1 MVKKEKVILMTR
13 LAIEEKTDPRYRF
26 ITGSFWFD
34 DYASKEL
41 WEAFFAISFAYALVV
56 LLGLIAY
63 GDSWTVTYHIADAME
78 LARILL
84 MIWLAV
90 LALGMLVCLLTHV
103 ALYRDAY
110 RNVWRNICAICGH
123 STRKKVS
130 SYEDVSLPSAQIPR
144 ICTALLCRL

>member
-56 LLGLIAY
+56 ILGLIAY
-63 GDSWTVTYHIADAME
+63 GDCWTVTYHIADAME

-84 MIWLAV
+84 MIWL
-90 LALGMLVCLLTHV
+90 LLQV
-103 ALYRDAY
+103 REQLL
-110 RNVWRNICAICGH
+110 W
-123 STRKKVS
+123 KS
-130 SYEDVSLPSAQIPR
+130 SKNYPLWSIYLFQ
-144 ICTALLCRL
+144 

>member
-1 MVKKEKVILMTR
+1 MTKGGSMVKKEKVILMTR

-78 LARILL
+78 LARISD
-84 MIWLAV
+84 MK
-90 LALGMLVCLLTHV
+90 
-103 ALYRDAY
+103 
-110 RNVWRNICAICGH
+110 GH
-123 STRKKVS
+123 RPAEKYLRHLRAF
-130 SYEDVSLPSAQIPR
+130 YEEEGEQL
-144 ICTALLCRL
+144 

>member
-1 MVKKEKVILMTR
+1 MTKGGSMVKKEKVILMTR

-110 RNVWRNICAICGH
+110 RKRQRVEKYLRHLRAF
-123 STRKKVS
+123 
-130 SYEDVSLPSAQIPR
+130 YEEEGEQL
-144 ICTALLCRL
+144 